1 MERIAALSTGT
12 KLMLAS
18 ATLLFFDL
26 FLTWQKLPQRFGGKF
41 EVTDNLDAWD
51 GWGLLLGLLAL
62 SLLTLLILRE
72 TDVELSPEVPWNRI
86 TLGITGAMLVIALL
100 KNLTD
105 AHSAW
110 ASYAGI
116 GFAALA
122 VVGAYLDRNRI
133 QPERERPLA
142 EEWKPRVRAS
152 PGPAPSGRAPEHR
165 ATGAESETQAAEP
178 SSRW

>member
-1 MERIAALSTGT
+1 M
-12 KLMLAS
+12 
-18 ATLLFFDL
+18 F
-26 FLTWQKLPQRFGGKF
+26 
-41 EVTDNLDAWD
+41 
-51 GWGLLLGLLAL
+51 
-62 SLLTLLILRE
+62 
-72 TDVELSPEVPWNRI
+72 
-86 TLGITGAMLVIALL
+86 VIALL

-152 PGPAPSGRAPEHR
+152 PGPAPSGRASEHR
-165 ATGAESETQAAEP
+165 ATAAESEPQAAEP